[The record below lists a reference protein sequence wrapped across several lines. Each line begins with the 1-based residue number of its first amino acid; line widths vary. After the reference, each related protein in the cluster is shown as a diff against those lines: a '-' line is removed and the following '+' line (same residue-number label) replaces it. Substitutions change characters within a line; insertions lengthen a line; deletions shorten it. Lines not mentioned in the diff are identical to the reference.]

1 MITFSSIR
9 VAIVGAGCSGAAM
22 AIVLARNPHF
32 DVHVF
37 EATSE
42 LDPDH
47 GSAVGMSWKSLE
59 YLKEILGG
67 RHELR
72 KLLKAAG
79 AVALS
84 ASCAWIVG
92 FGYFHLLND
101 VAIDTDA
108 FISGFRS
115 TCW

>member
-37 EATSE
+37 EATPE
-42 LDPDH
+42 LDADH

-59 YLKEILGG
+59 YLKEVLGG
-67 RHELR
+67 HAELR
-72 KLLKAAG
+72 ELLKAAG

-84 ASCAWIVG
+84 ASCAWIVC
-92 FGYFHLLND
+92 FGYLLLLND
-101 VAIDTDA
+101 DAIDTD
-108 FISGFRS
+108 
-115 TCW
+115 

>member
-1 MITFSSIR
+1 MITYSSIR
-9 VAIVGAGCSGAAM
+9 IAIVGAGCSGAAM

-42 LDPDH
+42 LDADH

-67 RHELR
+67 RSELR
-72 KLLKAAG
+72 ELLKAAG

-84 ASCAWIVG
+84 ASCAWIVCFG
-92 FGYFHLLND
+92 FLHLSAHIAVYND
-101 VAIDTDA
+101 
-108 FISGFRS
+108 
-115 TCW
+115 

>member
-1 MITFSSIR
+1 MITYTSIR

-37 EATSE
+37 EANSQ
-42 LDPDH
+42 LDADH

-67 RHELR
+67 RTELR
-72 KLLKAAG
+72 ELLKAAG

-84 ASCAWIVG
+84 ASCAWIVRFG
-92 FGYFHLLND
+92 FLRLLSD
-101 VAIDTDA
+101 DATDA
-108 FISGFRS
+108 N
-115 TCW
+115 